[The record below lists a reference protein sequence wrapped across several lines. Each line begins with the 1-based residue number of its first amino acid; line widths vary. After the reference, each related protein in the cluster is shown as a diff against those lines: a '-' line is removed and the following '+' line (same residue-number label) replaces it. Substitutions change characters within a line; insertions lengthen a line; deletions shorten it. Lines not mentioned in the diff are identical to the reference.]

1 MGDQNDVPHQNVPE
15 DFDGEGRADVS
26 VFRPSNRVWH
36 LLRAFQ
42 AAHHLATSKFSMKDM
57 LTRGRL
63 E

>member
-1 MGDQNDVPHQNVPE
+1 MFPIKMFRKILTERGERTFRFSVHLTECGICFVP
-15 DFDGEGRADVS
+15 
-26 VFRPSNRVWH
+26 
-36 LLRAFQ
+36 LRAFQ